1 MFSNIFYLPVRLR
14 FKKTVLSPLSL
25 YTEKELL
32 SLFTRSDDA
41 AFTEIYNRYWNKLFS
56 VAANK
61 LNNPAEAEEIVQDI
75 FLDLWKRRMEFH
87 ITASLNAYLAT
98 AVKYKVINILTKR
111 NQQLCFSKQ
120 VVINS
125 SCADISTEQWL
136 NFEELKERLGK
147 LVAALPEKCRF
158 VFQLSR
164 NKGLSQKE
172 IASQLGV
179 SEKTVEAHLSKAIRT
194 LRTQLKNFFIF
205 LF

>member
-1 MFSNIFYLPVRLR
+1 MFFIFSASRAQ
-14 FKKTVLSPLSL
+14 KKTVLSSLSL

-32 SLFTRSDDA
+32 SLFSKSDDA

-61 LNNPAEAEEIVQDI
+61 LNNLAEAEEVVQDI
-75 FLDLWKRRMEFH
+75 FLDLWKRRKELN
-87 ITASLNAYLAT
+87 ITICLNAYLAT
-98 AVKYKVINILTKR
+98 AVKYKVINIFAKR
-111 NQQLCFSKQ
+111 NQQLRFCEKTIMDRS
-120 VVINS
+120 I
-125 SCADISTEQWL
+125 ADISTEQWL
-136 NFEELKERLGK
+136 SFQELRDRLGK

-164 NKGLSQKE
+164 DRGLSQKE
-172 IASQLGV
+172 IASQLDI

-194 LRTQLKNFFIF
+194 LRTELKNFLPF